1 MSAGDDTAYMARA
14 IELAKKGWYTAR
26 PNPRVGCVIVRAGQV
41 VGEGWHHRAGGP
53 HAEVVALKAA
63 GEAARGATAYVS
75 LEPCNHHG
83 RTPPCAD
90 ALMTAGIERVVYG
103 LADPHRVAAGGLGKL
118 QTAGIAVDGPVLEQQ
133 ALALNPGFVK
143 RCQTGIP
150 RVTLKLAASMDG
162 RSAMASGE
170 SQWITGPAARRDVQ
184 RLRAENAAII
194 TGIGTVLEDNP
205 SLTVREPQP
214 GLGVDDL
221 ADMQPLRV
229 IVDSRL
235 RTTEGLNILQPPGGV
250 LVATAQSEG
259 HVSGAELCSL
269 PDDGGKVDLQAL
281 LLELGRR
288 EYSDVLVEAGG
299 KLAGVFLQQG
309 LVDELIIYM
318 APKLLGS
325 DGMPMAVLP
334 FEAMSEALALEITD
348 IRAVGKDWRITAKPG
363 GGTCSQA

>member
-1 MSAGDDTAYMARA
+1 MTAAVDAGHMAKA
-14 IELAKKGWYTAR
+14 IQLAKKGWYTAR
-26 PNPRVGCVIVRAGQV
+26 PNPRVGCVIVCADEV

-53 HAEVVALKAA
+53 HAEVVALNDA
-63 GEAARGATAYVS
+63 GDYARGATVYVS

-83 RTPPCAD
+83 STPPCAE
-90 ALMTAGIERVVYG
+90 ALIAAGIARVVYG
-103 LADPHRVAAGGLGKL
+103 LADPHRVASGGIGKL
-118 QTAGIAVDGPVLEQQ
+118 EAAGITVDGPVLEQD
-133 ALALNPGFVK
+133 ARALNPGFVK
-143 RCQTGIP
+143 RCQTGLP

-170 SQWITGPAARRDVQ
+170 SQWITGPAARSDVQ

-205 SLTVREPQP
+205 SLNVRESQP
-214 GLGVDDL
+214 GLSVDEL
-221 ADMQPLRV
+221 AELQPLRV

-235 RTTEGLNILQPPGGV
+235 RTTEGLNILQPPGEV

-259 HVSGAELCSL
+259 SVSGAELCSL
-269 PDDGGKVDLQAL
+269 PNEEGKVDLQAL

-309 LVDELIIYM
+309 LVDELIVYM
-318 APKLLGS
+318 APKLMGS
-325 DGMPMAVLP
+325 AAMPMAELP
-334 FEAMSEALALEITD
+334 FEAMSEALNLEITD
-348 IRAVGKDWRITAKPG
+348 IRAVGKDWRITAIPG
-363 GGTCSQA
+363 GDKCSQA